1 MRSRRRERGIRSL
14 RTGSAEDRRRAYRRT
29 WRVLAVP
36 PPLFFAAVRRVQA
49 AARRVPRSCATA
61 PTTCRAQNLAV
72 LNRAVVLYLVAIQH
86 LFGRL
91 VIVWVGIGELL
102 RDLRERAHLMKLSLE
117 FYDRN
122 PPARSCRG

>member
-1 MRSRRRERGIRSL
+1 
-14 RTGSAEDRRRAYRRT
+14 
-29 WRVLAVP
+29 
-36 PPLFFAAVRRVQA
+36 
-49 AARRVPRSCATA
+49 
-61 PTTCRAQNLAV
+61 V